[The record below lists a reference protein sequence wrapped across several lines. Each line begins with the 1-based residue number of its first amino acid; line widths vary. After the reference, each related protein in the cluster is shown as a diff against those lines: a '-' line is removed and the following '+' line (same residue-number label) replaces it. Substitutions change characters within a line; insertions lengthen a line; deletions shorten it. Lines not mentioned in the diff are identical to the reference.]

1 MSLFNKL
8 VEKIDVFQA
17 KRKLNVSNSVSL
29 SELNSFFSIAS
40 SRLYRYGSIG
50 NNIFHMFK
58 SFI

>member
-29 SELNSFFSIAS
+29 SELNSFFQ
-40 SRLYRYGSIG
+40 SRAAGSIG

>member
-29 SELNSFFSIAS
+29 SELNSFFNREQQVIPV
-40 SRLYRYGSIG
+40 RIYR
-50 NNIFHMFK
+50 K
-58 SFI
+58 